1 MTEEKLKKR
10 GSKKSKRQ
18 VNIQEVQVLLK
29 GVTEE
34 KELSRQDMAE
44 DRRMSTPGI
53 KNKGK
58 GRKIQVERIKQKRR
72 NCRWSFY
79 HLRKRKI
86 RNRKITNSELF

>member
-1 MTEEKLKKR
+1 MEEKLKKR

-58 GRKIQVERIKQKRR
+58 ENPSGKNQTKK
-72 NCRWSFY
+72 
-79 HLRKRKI
+79 K
-86 RNRKITNSELF
+86 EL

>member
-1 MTEEKLKKR
+1 MEEKLKKR

-58 GRKIQVERIKQKRR
+58 GRKGKENPSGKNQTKK
-72 NCRWSFY
+72 
-79 HLRKRKI
+79 K
-86 RNRKITNSELF
+86 EL